1 MSITPK
7 MAKETQDEKRKLM
20 QKRYIEYQV
29 LEQQIKQL
37 QQQMEKVDAQMNE
50 ASAVEQSIEE
60 ISKAKTGEE
69 VLVPVSG
76 GVFFKAA
83 MKESTKFLV
92 NVGSGVVVEKT
103 VDETKGLIKAQSA
116 EMERYKEQMME
127 ELAKNIAQYQ
137 ELEKEL
143 KGLVEE

>member
-1 MSITPK
+1 

-37 QQQMEKVDAQMNE
+37 QQQMEKIDAQMNE
-50 ASAVEQSIEE
+50 AASVEQSIED
-60 ISKAKTGEE
+60 ISKAKTGDE

-76 GVFFKAA
+76 GVFFKAN
-83 MKESTKFLV
+83 MKENAKFLV

>member
-1 MSITPK
+1 
-7 MAKETQDEKRKLM
+7 M
-20 QKRYIEYQV
+20 QKKYIEYQV

-37 QQQMEKVDAQMNE
+37 QQQMEKIDAQMNE
-50 ASAVEQSIEE
+50 AASVEQSIED

-76 GVFFKAA
+76 GVFFKATL
-83 MKESTKFLV
+83 KESTRFLV
-92 NVGSGVVVEKT
+92 NVGSGVVVEKG
-103 VDETKGLIKAQSA
+103 VEETKGLVKAQSS
-116 EMERYKEQMME
+116 EMEKYKEHMME
-127 ELAKNIAQYQ
+127 ELAKSIAQYQ